1 MMSSKAATWLLAGL
15 AFCPARLAAQ
25 DETRWA
31 KVLADSAEVISLDTT
46 SITPLGDSTYRVWER
61 SVSRPSN
68 RLRVMARADFDC
80 RSRLTHAVA
89 VALPG
94 FAPVPASEDGR
105 KWTQILPGSAHEAE
119 LRQLCPEG
127 GGAGGPR

>member
-15 AFCPARLAAQ
+15 AFYPARLVAQ

-31 KVLADSAEVISLDTT
+31 KVLADSAEAISLDTT

-61 SVSRPSN
+61 SVSGPSN
-68 RLRVMARADFDC
+68 RVRVLARADFDC
-80 RSRLTHAVA
+80 RSRLTRAVA

-94 FAPVPASEDGR
+94 LEPVAVSDEDRG
-105 KWTQILPGSAHEAE
+105 WMEILPGSVYEAE
-119 LRQLCPEG
+119 FQRVCSP
-127 GGAGGPR
+127 